1 MGEETTAARLPFML
15 HYIILVCHR
24 GSQPQN
30 PHLVGVDQEDPTRSS
45 PGSTDP
51 DKPEPLTEKQLKEVP
66 VAVDVFG
73 METVSDNHSH
83 AGCEGELGGEMRP
96 DLLVVCGPQQRG
108 DCVHELRDN
117 MNKCNRNGFD

>member
-1 MGEETTAARLPFML
+1 MRRGGDGRRKQL
-15 HYIILVCHR
+15 YIHVAYTICVCHR

-73 METVSDNHSH
+73 METVSDHHSH
-83 AGCEGELGGEMRP
+83 AGCEGEL
-96 DLLVVCGPQQRG
+96 V
-108 DCVHELRDN
+108 
-117 MNKCNRNGFD
+117 